1 MKKFMILIAAMAMT
15 TLAAQADNVAPATDT
30 VMSMEAGT
38 PAPTEDDTN
47 DTNGTEE
54 ATPEAQ

>member
-1 MKKFMILIAAMAMT
+1 MKKFMILIAAIAMT

-30 VMSMEAGT
+30 VMSMEAAT
-38 PAPTEDDTN
+38 PAPTD